1 MNNKIKLLLLAAGV
15 LLAACSTPK
24 KLGFLRDL
32 EYNAPF
38 AAIPAPELK
47 LKVDDRISVQVFC
60 DEPTLA
66 VPFNA
71 MGLTNDETAELLTA
85 TYGVDVR
92 GDIEFPVLGTM
103 HVEGMTLKQVQEE
116 IAGQIIKKGYIKEPV
131 VKVELVNFT
140 VTVIGE
146 MGANI
151 IEVEGNSINIIQVL
165 AQIES
170 KDTENAKI
178 PDVMVIRTE
187 NGEREAYSVNL
198 QSKELYNSPVFYLQQ
213 NDVVYVQPR
222 GIRLSTG
229 GDVFIRVL
237 SPIVSAIS
245 AFAYILLWT
254 SAR

>member
-1 MNNKIKLLLLAAGV
+1 
-15 LLAACSTPK
+15 
-24 KLGFLRDL
+24 
-32 EYNAPF
+32 
-38 AAIPAPELK
+38 
-47 LKVDDRISVQVFC
+47 
-60 DEPTLA
+60 
-66 VPFNA
+66 
-71 MGLTNDETAELLTA
+71 
-85 TYGVDVR
+85 
-92 GDIEFPVLGTM
+92 
-103 HVEGMTLKQVQEE
+103 
-116 IAGQIIKKGYIKEPV
+116 
-131 VKVELVNFT
+131 
-140 VTVIGE
+140 

>member
-140 VTVIGE
+140 V
-146 MGANI
+146 
-151 IEVEGNSINIIQVL
+151 NIIQVL

-170 KDTENAKI
+170 KDTENAKL

-222 GIRLSTG
+222 GLRLSTG